1 MQRFYKRYLS
11 TQRSRA
17 SSYLLNRGRRA
28 TTRKRVTA
36 AISGLKRSYWKTMK
50 NANLNDLFS
59 LGILSRQRIKF
70 KDFPILLLLV
80 IYECVQ
86 LSFRNKLPYL
96 VFLVIVLQSGVYLKN
111 TTDLFDGYLS
121 FLQFKSAP
129 ILSLEK
135 VSNAKPTSVHF
146 FSPLL
151 LNALIHLSDLH
162 LFMSLTNFLWK
173 GSQLEIIFGKLKFAL
188 ILITF
193 TLLANAY
200 FLLLNFFGYFCTL
213 NEYFLRNS
221 MCGFTPI
228 TFALKVLFINYEKE
242 FRLKTNQNLRSS
254 QERVSRS
261 EENLIKEIILEACVV
276 QTPIWF
282 EFLCLFVILPKITFL
297 SHASGILVGL
307 TFIKTRFLKRLIDGL
322 VIYLVS
328 LFGRRESQTS
338 SDSLFHLNRVDSPSL
353 GKILVNN
360 QVQLCLDQ
368 LRLKKTYYFE

>member
-1 MQRFYKRYLS
+1 MQRLKRYVS

-17 SSYLLNRGRRA
+17 SYLIGRGRPVR
-28 TTRKRVTA
+28 TRKRVTA
-36 AISGLKRSYWKTMK
+36 AINDLKRSYWKTMK

-96 VFLVIVLQSGVYLKN
+96 VFIVIILQSGVYLKN
-111 TTDLFDGYLS
+111 TTDLFDGYLD
-121 FLQFKSAP
+121 FLRFQSAP
-129 ILSLEK
+129 ILTLEK
-135 VSNAKPTSVHF
+135 LENVKMTTF
-146 FSPLL
+146 RFYSPLL
-151 LNALIHLSDLH
+151 LNSFVHLSDLH

-188 ILITF
+188 CLITF
-193 TLLANAY
+193 ALLANVY
-200 FLLLNFFGYFCTL
+200 FLLLNFIGYFCTL
-213 NEYFLRNS
+213 NEYFLRS
-221 MCGFTPI
+221 GICGFTPI

-242 FRLKTNQNLRSS
+242 FRLKTNQNLRPS

-282 EFLCLFVILPKITFL
+282 EFLCLFFILPKISLL
-297 SHASGILVGL
+297 SHVSGILVGL
-307 TFIKTRFLKRLIDGL
+307 TFIRTRFLKRLIDGV
-322 VIYLVS
+322 VINLAG
-328 LFGRRESQTS
+328 LFNRRTSQS
-338 SDSLFHLNRVDSPSL
+338 SDSLFNLNRVDSPSL
-353 GKILVNN
+353 GKILINN